1 MPEGCI
7 LFPGKKL
14 FSFLKLLGPR
24 DEKFSPIQIIHQ
36 VKIFMQKLVLQDRM
50 NLDERLCD
58 SYIR

>member
-1 MPEGCI
+1 MEVNFKPAGC
-7 LFPGKKL
+7 
-14 FSFLKLLGPR
+14 FLKLLGPR

>member
-1 MPEGCI
+1 MPKGHI
-7 LFPGKKL
+7 LVPGKKL

-24 DEKFSPIQIIHQ
+24 DEKFPPIQIIHQ

-50 NLDERLCD
+50 NLGERLCD